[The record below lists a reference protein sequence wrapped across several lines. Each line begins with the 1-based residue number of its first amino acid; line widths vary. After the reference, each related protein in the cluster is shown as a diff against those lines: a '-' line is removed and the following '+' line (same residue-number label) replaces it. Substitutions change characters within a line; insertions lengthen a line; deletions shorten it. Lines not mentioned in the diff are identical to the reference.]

1 MNSKIDNKKNIQ
13 ASQQVTDDAFNT
25 IPDAKGIK
33 DFKPEMIKPYSVIC
47 CIAKRGSGKTVLIN
61 DLVSSLYDRYD
72 EIYAFSRSASY
83 NDPYPFPAVK
93 EDNRIEGLNM
103 TLLNSIYQ
111 KQKNDIKEF
120 KSKDNPNVKFVC
132 IILDDIIA
140 DDNVSKRGSN
150 NLLTELACNSRH
162 FKMDIFLSSQ
172 VLQSGYNPQIR
183 KNIDYFFAFR
193 INDGSTMEGFC
204 KLYLSRFKKNG
215 PLLVDNITNYD
226 DFYTIVADNKDASKM
241 KNITDY
247 IYKYRADPKK
257 QFSFEKKIDKNK
269 YNYEGLDSLFDNLE
283 VEEFE
288 YMSDG

>member
-1 MNSKIDNKKNIQ
+1 MNSKSKDMKKKAEPSDDDIYNK
-13 ASQQVTDDAFNT
+13 
-25 IPDAKGIK
+25 IPDAKDIK

-93 EDNRIEGLNM
+93 EDNRIEGLDM
-103 TLLNSIYQ
+103 GRLASIYQ

-162 FKMDIFLSSQ
+162 FKMDIYLSSRIILIVSSHLELMMV
-172 VLQSGYNPQIR
+172 VLWKDFVNCIYHASR
-183 KNIDYFFAFR
+183 K
-193 INDGSTMEGFC
+193 MVH
-204 KLYLSRFKKNG
+204 YL
-215 PLLVDNITNYD
+215 LI
-226 DFYTIVADNKDASKM
+226 M
-241 KNITDY
+241 
-247 IYKYRADPKK
+247 
-257 QFSFEKKIDKNK
+257 
-269 YNYEGLDSLFDNLE
+269 
-283 VEEFE
+283 
-288 YMSDG
+288 